1 MIKNGDYI
9 VAGVSGGAD
18 SVCLLFLLCELRT
31 SMDLTLSVVH
41 VNHGIR
47 SEAGRDEEFVRNLCE
62 KLGVEFTAVKADIPN
77 LAKKLR
83 ISEEEAGR
91 KVRYEAFDEEARK
104 LSEKY
109 GCDEGSVK
117 IAVAHNMN
125 DNAETVLFRM
135 FRGTGIKGMA
145 GIPAAK
151 GGRKN
156 VIRPLLGIE
165 RSEIEEFLRDRD
177 ISWVEDETNG
187 QDIYS
192 RNRIRHNILPEAEE
206 IAPEAA
212 RHIAMLAEQMEE
224 TEEFLS
230 DLEEKAYKE
239 TVKDNSENLIRVDIE
254 KFSHYHPAL
263 KKRILHR
270 CLREITSGG
279 KDLGS
284 LQISQLLDLADNTS
298 NRQMDL
304 ARGITASRE
313 YGDLIITVKA
323 DERSGEPPKYTLI
336 QDRFKLSEILE
347 KDPAFTENLLQEAE
361 SNKYTKWFDYDKI
374 YGRVVLRTRQ
384 AGDFFLTKK
393 SDGSYGRKS
402 LKDYMIDQKIPPSE
416 RDEVLLAAI
425 DDKILWVVGY
435 RISDDLK
442 IGKETVNIVRFT
454 LKQEN

>member
-1 MIKNGDYI
+1 MIKNGDHI
-9 VAGVSGGAD
+9 VVGVSGGAD

-31 SMDLTLSVVH
+31 SKDLTLSVVH

-47 SEAGRDEEFVRNLCE
+47 PEAGSDEEFVKNLCE
-62 KLGVEFTAVKADIPN
+62 KLNVEYRAVKADIPD

-91 KVRYEAFDEEARK
+91 KVRYDAFDEEARK

-109 GCDEGSVK
+109 GCDKDSVK

-145 GIPAAK
+145 GIPASN

-206 IAPEAA
+206 IAPEAT
-212 RHIAMLAEQMEE
+212 RHIAMLAEQMDE
-224 TEEFLS
+224 TAELLTE
-230 DLEEKAYKE
+230 LEEKAFE
-239 TVKDNSENLIRVDIE
+239 EIVKDISENLIRVDIE
-254 KFSHYHPAL
+254 KLSHYHPAL
-263 KKRILHR
+263 RKRILHR

-284 LQISQLLDLADNTS
+284 LQISQLLDLADNPS

-304 ARGITASRE
+304 ARGISASRE
-313 YGDLIITVKA
+313 YGDLIIAVKTA
-323 DERSGEPPKYTLI
+323 EIDKKQFEYELI
-336 QDRFKLSEILE
+336 QEEFKLSDILE
-347 KDPAFTENLLQEAE
+347 KDPDFTENLLHEAE

-374 YGRVVLRTRQ
+374 YGRAVLRTRQ
-384 AGDFFLTKK
+384 AGDYFLTKK

-416 RDEVLLAAI
+416 RDKVLLAAI
-425 DDKILWVVGY
+425 DDKVLWIVGY